1 MFLLY
6 SILLTIVFLACLP
19 YFAYQALVNRKYV
32 LNLRERMGRL
42 PADLQADGRATLW
55 LHCVSVGETLAAVPL
70 VKALHARFPQY
81 RLVISTT
88 TATGQAVARER
99 FSSFADVC
107 YFPFDW
113 RFTVRRALAVIR
125 PQAVILLESELWPNF
140 LRECQARRIPVLV
153 ANGRIS
159 DRSFARSSRIALL
172 LRSLYR
178 KVTRWLMQSE
188 KDAQRAKTLGALN
201 VTVSGNLKYDIGPG
215 SNEAGQGDKLD
226 ATAQQL
232 NELFALES
240 TPLIVA
246 GSTTEGEDEI
256 VLAAFALLSQGGQGS
271 VSDLPLSQES
281 PLEGSGRSR
290 SPYRPRLLIAPR
302 HPERFAQVAE
312 LIATSGFN
320 CTRRSQADAHSAQAD
335 IILLDTIGELA
346 AVYQFASVV
355 FVGGSLLP
363 KGGHNILEPALYG
376 KPIVVGP
383 HMFNFRDITLEFL
396 RREAVIQ
403 LKSSDELAATWQRF
417 LTDAAFA
424 QRLGDNA
431 RQTVAANRGATERTV
446 EAIAELLK

>member
-1 MFLLY
+1 MY

-42 PADLQADGRATLW
+42 PASLRDDGRATLW

-70 VKALHARFPQY
+70 VKALHERFPQH

-99 FSSFADVC
+99 FSSFAEVC

-159 DRSFARSSRIALL
+159 DRSFARSSRIGLL
-172 LRSLYR
+172 LRPLYR
-178 KVTRWLMQSE
+178 RVTRWLMQSE
-188 KDAQRAKTLGALN
+188 RDAKRATTLGALN
-201 VTVSGNLKYDIGPG
+201 VTVSGNLKYDIGD
-215 SNEAGQGDKLD
+215 AGQSDKLN

-232 NELFALES
+232 NELFTLERA
-240 TPLIVA
+240 PLIVA
-246 GSTTEGEDEI
+246 GSTTEGEDEM
-256 VLAAFALLSQGGQGS
+256 VLAAFAALRQN
-271 VSDLPLSQES
+271 VTAA
-281 PLEGSGRSR
+281 
-290 SPYRPRLLIAPR
+290 RLLIAPR
-302 HPERFAQVAE
+302 HPERFAQVAD
-312 LIATSGFN
+312 LIAASGFSS
-320 CTRRSQADAHSAQAD
+320 TRRSHANKQSPNAE

-346 AVYQFASVV
+346 AVYQFAAVV

-376 KPIVVGP
+376 KPIIVGP
-383 HMFNFRDITLEFL
+383 HMFNFRDITQEFL

-403 LKSSDELAATWQRF
+403 LKTNDELTATWQRL

-431 RQTVAANRGATERTV
+431 RQTIAANRGATKRTV
-446 EAIAELLK
+446 DAIADLLK

>member
-1 MFLLY
+1 MHFLYSFLLT
-6 SILLTIVFLACLP
+6 LVFIACLP

-32 LNLRERMGRL
+32 MNLRERMGRL
-42 PADLQADGRATLW
+42 PADLQSDGRATLW

-70 VKALHARFPQY
+70 VKALRARFPEH

-99 FSSFADVC
+99 FNAFAAVC

-113 RFTVRRALAVIR
+113 RFTVRRTLDVIR

-140 LRECQARRIPVLV
+140 LRECEARQIPVLV

-159 DRSFARSSRIALL
+159 DRSFARSSRVALL
-172 LRSLYR
+172 LRPIYR
-178 KVTRWLMQSE
+178 MVTRWLMQSE
-188 KDAQRAKTLGALN
+188 MDAQRATKLGALN
-201 VTVSGNLKYDIGPG
+201 VTVSGNLKYDIGDAASG
-215 SNEAGQGDKLD
+215 EKVD
-226 ATAQQL
+226 ATAQRL
-232 NELFALES
+232 NELFALERA
-240 TPLIVA
+240 PLIVA
-246 GSTTEGEDEI
+246 GSTTEGEDEM
-256 VLAAFALLSQGGQGS
+256 VLAAFTQLKKLRVAGQDS
-271 VSDLPLSQES
+271 ILP
-281 PLEGSGRSR
+281 
-290 SPYRPRLLIAPR
+290 YHPRLLIAPR

-312 LIATSGFN
+312 LIAASGFSW
-320 CTRRSQADAHSAQAD
+320 TRRSQADAQSANAQ

-346 AVYQFASVV
+346 AVYQFAAVV

-383 HMFNFRDITLEFL
+383 HTFNFRDITQEFL

-403 LKSSDELAATWQRF
+403 LKGSDELAPTWQRL
-417 LTDAAFA
+417 LTDAALA

-431 RQTVAANRGATERTV
+431 RQTIAANRGATERTV
-446 EAIAELLK
+446 EAVAELLK